1 MDVPALLALTQE
13 LIEQQTLPS
22 MLAEALGS
30 SAHLLTPLR
39 SLPLPP
45 PMACKLTVMRDAR
58 NALFQHSLE
67 MMTVAVFLA
76 IKSGMSEQDCAA
88 VAAAA
93 LLHDLGVLH
102 MDPAWS
108 DPDHKVVGI
117 QRKHLV
123 AHPISAMLMI
133 RDTQAYPRSVEV
145 AVLEQHPPFSPQFL
159 QKRKRRADTAPGS
172 SDSQ

>member
-1 MDVPALLALTQE
+1 
-13 LIEQQTLPS
+13 
-22 MLAEALGS
+22 
-30 SAHLLTPLR
+30 
-39 SLPLPP
+39 
-45 PMACKLTVMRDAR
+45 MACKLTVMRDAQ

-133 RDTQAYPRSVEV
+133 CDTRLIDKV
-145 AVLEQHPPFSPQFL
+145 ADNNPAKQ
-159 QKRKRRADTAPGS
+159 DTANAKADAADFDIADP
-172 SDSQ
+172 